1 MRPESSLSGLMASA
15 RHLEQTESGLLEVA
29 KMAQHDLARIA
40 IEMEETEQLLARKDD
55 MLAALNQLSIRAG
68 EKNTGL
74 FESLLTDLIHEVNP
88 GNDDRV
94 ILTSSLRNNR
104 ASLDFDILCDGNLEN
119 IGEDK
124 GGSISNIVAMGL
136 RFIVLARH
144 PNRRVLLLDEA
155 DCHLKTQYVP
165 AFASVMHQLALKMG
179 IQVIYISHHAAS
191 NFLGYGRVHELY
203 REGSRSH
210 ARVLHH
216 ESESDKDMEAMGAFR
231 YVRLCNYGPHEN
243 LLIELSPGLNVLT
256 GDNDIGKSKV
266 VQAIAELTENNGVE
280 RRIRHGSPHFSV
292 ELGLEEGMTLH
303 WQYLRKG
310 SRRTS
315 MMLKDSDG
323 AIIESS
329 DEGSS
334 VPKWLDTY
342 LAMPKVNGENIHYHS
357 QKQPNYLLSNNDY
370 TSSKRAEML
379 PLGRESRDVYNMIQ
393 SFNAR
398 LSTARHDHAR
408 LQKDMHRV
416 KNTLS
421 ILAPLLDEPMDMDAL
436 NTAVE
441 SLVVMQKEREQL
453 VTHSKRLVFL
463 EDLKHEV
470 ADKIDQARHIEV
482 PQVTLQATQSMQ
494 EHIDRFT
501 SLHEQRDLLV
511 QCESLSKSP
520 VMPVLSDAMAVRQ
533 AHERLTQLSSIRTLF
548 DGLKELKALPT
559 IKLSQAQ
566 ELSQQAEK
574 LTGLSARLSSTKQ
587 NVIQCREQIKLTA
600 SRKASLYKAMGG
612 VCPTCDNPL
621 EGHTHD

>member
-40 IEMEETEQLLARKDD
+40 IEMEETENLLARKDE

-88 GNDDRV
+88 GNNDRV
-94 ILTSSLRNNR
+94 VLTSSMRNNR

-165 AFASVMHQLALKMG
+165 AFASVMHQLAIKMG

-191 NFLGYGRVHELY
+191 NFIGYGRVHELY
-203 REGSRSH
+203 RESGRTH
-210 ARVLHH
+210 ARVMHH
-216 ESESDKDMEAMGAFR
+216 ENEADGSIDTMGAFR
-231 YVRLCNYGPHEN
+231 YVRLCNFGPHEN
-243 LLIELSPGLNVLT
+243 LFLELSPGLNVLT

-266 VQAIAELTENNGVE
+266 VQAMAELTENNGVE

-292 ELGLEEGMTLH
+292 ELGLEEGMSLH
-303 WQYLRKG
+303 WKYLRKG

-315 MMLKDSDG
+315 MVLKDSDG
-323 AIIESS
+323 NTIESS
-329 DEGSS
+329 EEGSS
-334 VPKWLDTY
+334 IPPWLDTY

-393 SFNAR
+393 AFNAR
-398 LSTARHDHAR
+398 LVTARHDHSR

-421 ILAPLLDEPMDMDAL
+421 ILAPLLDDPMDMDAL
-436 NTAVE
+436 NSAME
-441 SLVVMQKEREQL
+441 SLVVMQQERESL
-453 VTHSKRLVFL
+453 VAHSKRLVFL
-463 EDLKHEV
+463 KELREEV
-470 ADKIDQARHIEV
+470 AKKIE
-482 PQVTLQATQSMQ
+482 QVTSLSVPEVSLQATQQMQ
-494 EHIDRFT
+494 DHIDHFT
-501 SLHEQRDLLV
+501 QVHEQRRILTN
-511 QCESLSKSP
+511 CASLAP
-520 VMPVLSDAMAVRQ
+520 APQMPVLSEAVAVKQ
-533 AHERLTQLSSIRTLF
+533 AHQRLSQLTSIRDLF
-548 DGLKELKALPT
+548 DGLKGLQSPP
-559 IKLSQAQ
+559 SF
-566 ELSQQAEK
+566 ELSPAHEMLKQVEK
-574 LTGLSARLSSTKQ
+574 ITGLSARQAGTKQ
-587 NVIQCREQIKLTA
+587 KLTQCREDQKSIAT
-600 SRKASLYKAMGG
+600 RKATLYQAMGG
-612 VCPTCDNPL
+612 VCPTCDKPL
-621 EGHTHD
+621 EDHAHD